1 MFIYLLKC
9 RLKNF
14 ISRREKD
21 YITYFLTLLFLLIFF
36 LILDCWTHHHI
47 TLLICIWSCQVF
59 GLCILLLHVC
69 QYNLKLFI
77 NFGITKDLDT
87 LNDNNNPFLFLLL
100 LKVNYILSLIF
111 ILFFQLQSLML
122 YFICNNIIIK
132 FSHFNYKYIFLILKY
147 LFHWF
152 VIRIPLLESQSH

>member
-36 LILDCWTHHHI
+36 LISDCWTHHHI

-59 GLCILLLHVC
+59 ELCILLLQVC

-87 LNDNNNPFLFLLL
+87 LNDNNNLFLFLLL

-111 ILFFQLQSLML
+111 I
-122 YFICNNIIIK
+122 III
-132 FSHFNYKYIFLILKY
+132 FNYNRLCYILYVTTL
-147 LFHWF
+147 LLNL
-152 VIRIPLLESQSH
+152 VISITNIYF